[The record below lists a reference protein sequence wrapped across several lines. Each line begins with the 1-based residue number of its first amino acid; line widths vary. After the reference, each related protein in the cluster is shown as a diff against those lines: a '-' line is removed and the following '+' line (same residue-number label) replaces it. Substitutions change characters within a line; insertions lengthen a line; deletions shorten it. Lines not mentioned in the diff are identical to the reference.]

1 MKKSIYTRIG
11 SVIKRLFRI
20 QDISLFK
27 KEIHKNVGKLL
38 YHKKYVASDIISVM
52 KELGVHKGSVVC
64 IHSSM
69 KEFYNY
75 KGTAEEL
82 ITEIL
87 NEIGPEGTLMMP
99 AFPKYSLVNKENY
112 VFDKENDVTGA
123 GFLAETFR
131 KYPGVI
137 RSINVQHSVC
147 AIGKYADY
155 LTKDHHKTH
164 DCWDKDSPWQRMIE
178 LNAIVINIGMPSFYI
193 GTFDHCVESIL
204 QYEHPYWAQF
214 FNKLEVYRYYDE
226 NHEIKTY
233 SNYTGN
239 IERRTREKN
248 VTKHFDETRM
258 KSRRLSNLSIK
269 AFYTKNCLNDMLE
282 LGRKGIGIYYV
293 PNPKD
298 YKFDNV
304 KK

>member
-1 MKKSIYTRIG
+1 MKKSLYTRIG
-11 SVIKRLFRI
+11 AVIKQLFGI
-20 QDISLFK
+20 KDISLLK
-27 KEIHKNVGKLL
+27 KEIHKNLGKLF
-38 YHKKYVASDIISVM
+38 YHKKYTAHDIISIM
-52 KELGVHKGSVVC
+52 QELGMHKGSVVC

-99 AFPKYSLVNKENY
+99 AFPKYSLVNKEDY
-112 VFDKENDVTGA
+112 VFDINNDATGA
-123 GFLAETFR
+123 GYLAESFR
-131 KYPGVI
+131 NYPGVV

-178 LNAIVINIGMPSFYI
+178 LDAIVYNLGMPDFYI
-193 GTFDHCVESIL
+193 GTFEHCVESIL

-214 FNKLEVYRYYDE
+214 FTKKVEYKYYTNNKTIESY
-226 NHEIKTY
+226 T
-233 SNYTGN
+233 NYTGE
-239 IERRTREKN
+239 IECRTRERI
-248 VTKHFDETRM
+248 VTKHFDKTRM
-258 KSRRLSNLSIK
+258 QKRKISNLSIK
-269 AFYTKNCLNDMLE
+269 AFYTRNCLRDMLE
-282 LGRKGIGIYYV
+282 LGRKGIGIYYE
-293 PNPKD
+293 PNPKK
-298 YKFDNV
+298 YTFS
-304 KK
+304 